1 MPVTQI
7 VPSSPS
13 RALARRRAI
22 PCVSALLALAAPAAQ
37 AQLVDGG
44 FDINPL
50 TTIAAVINTPFPML
64 FGQWGQESATIVGP
78 VGPVVPLSAPFML
91 STTATGGIASQTAQ
105 AINVLPWA
113 GVIAT
118 GANFTLSANYNALT
132 QGPVGAIV
140 MQFFSGNTYAS
151 QIGTPV
157 SGSVNVDGNPAL
169 WQNLSIS
176 GLIPL
181 GTQSM
186 MAQVYYVN
194 ASLATA
200 TGALQAGYV
209 DSVDFRITPVPEPD
223 SWALL
228 AAGGVLLG
236 WRTRQRVAHR
246 A

>member
-1 MPVTQI
+1 MPVNQT
-7 VPSSPS
+7 VPSSPC
-13 RALARRRAI
+13 RALSRRCAM
-22 PCVSALLALAAPAAQ
+22 PCASALLALAAPAAQ

>member
-1 MPVTQI
+1 MSVTQL
-7 VPSSPS
+7 VSSSPQPASS
-13 RALARRRAI
+13 RHRAI
-22 PCVSALLALAAPAAQ
+22 VCAQALLALAVPAAQ

-50 TTIAAVINTPFPML
+50 TTIAAVINTPNPML

-91 STTATGGIASQTAQ
+91 STTATSGVTSQTVQ

-113 GVIAT
+113 GVIAA
-118 GANFTLSANYNALT
+118 GANFTLSANYNALL
-132 QGPVGAIV
+132 QGPVGGIA

-157 SGSVNVDGNPAL
+157 FGSVNVDGNPAL

-186 MAQVYYVN
+186 MAQVYYSN

-209 DSVDFRITPVPEPD
+209 DSVDFRITPVPEPG

-228 AAGGVLLG
+228 AAGGALLG
-236 WRTRQRVAHR
+236 WRTRQRAAR
-246 A
+246 SA